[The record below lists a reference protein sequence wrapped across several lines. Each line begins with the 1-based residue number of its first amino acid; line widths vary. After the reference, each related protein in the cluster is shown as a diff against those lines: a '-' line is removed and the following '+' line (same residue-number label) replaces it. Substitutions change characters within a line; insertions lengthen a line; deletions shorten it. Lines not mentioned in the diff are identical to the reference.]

1 MLYIKNWDGRRSLRY
16 VFFERVV
23 IIRNMI
29 LLEDGSYVSERIV
42 ILMRT
47 YQVKFHS
54 IEDVKAFV
62 NIANHYGYEIQL
74 QRDAYQV
81 DAKSILG
88 VLSLGIGVPMT
99 VRAHT
104 LNASVL
110 KGELTPYLI

>member
-1 MLYIKNWDGRRSLRY
+1 ML
-16 VFFERVV
+16 
-23 IIRNMI
+23 
-29 LLEDGSYVSERIV
+29 LLEDGIYVSERIV

-62 NIANHYGYEIQL
+62 NIANYYGYEIEL
-74 QRDAYQV
+74 QRGGYKV

-88 VLSLGIGVPMT
+88 VLSLWIGVPMT

-104 LNASVL
+104 LNASAL
-110 KGELTPYLI
+110 KRELTPYLI

>member
-1 MLYIKNWDGRRSLRY
+1 ML
-16 VFFERVV
+16 
-23 IIRNMI
+23 
-29 LLEDGSYVSERIV
+29 LLEDNIYVSDRSV
-42 ILMRT
+42 ILMRM
-47 YQVKFHS
+47 YQIKFHS

-62 NIANHYGYEIQL
+62 NISNHYGYEIQL

-104 LNASVL
+104 LNASAL
-110 KGELTPYLI
+110 KRELTPYLI